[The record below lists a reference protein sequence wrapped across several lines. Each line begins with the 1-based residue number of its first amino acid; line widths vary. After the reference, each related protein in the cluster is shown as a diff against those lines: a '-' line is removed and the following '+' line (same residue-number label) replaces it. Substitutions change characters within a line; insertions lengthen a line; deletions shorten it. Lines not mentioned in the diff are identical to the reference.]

1 MHEFATR
8 VVVEIKPDGKFVL
21 FEAGMPKEGDYSSNG
36 HTATLRIKTI
46 MGQNVDRATESV
58 KKNLADITM
67 TLQKDG
73 SILLEDPLALV
84 PEKVKLVKQEQPAT
98 ELGRKQ

>member
-8 VVVEIKPDGKFVL
+8 VVVEMKPDGKFVL
-21 FEAGMPKEGDYSSNG
+21 LEAGLPKEGDYYTSG
-36 HTATLRIKTI
+36 QTAKLRIKAI
-46 MGQNVDRATESV
+46 MGQSVDKQPESV
-58 KKNLADITM
+58 RKNLAEITL

-84 PEKVKLVKQEQPAT
+84 PEKIRLERQQQPEA
-98 ELGRKQ
+98 ESSRNQ